1 MRFSMFTVLD
11 HYPGGPRSIAQYY
24 NEVLDHARLAEEL
37 GLDSFW
43 VAEHHFHEYGVSPNP
58 AVLLGAIA
66 KQTARIR
73 LGPAI
78 SVLPFRNP
86 LQVAEDYA
94 MLDQLSGGRLVM
106 GVGSGYLAHEF
117 TAFGIA
123 PEEKRERFDDALE
136 ILKRAWQG
144 QKVSFDGRFHKI
156 DEVALNV
163 LPRQRPMPPIYLGI
177 LRAEAC
183 YHVGRQGNRIILV
196 PYASVERM
204 EEIGSLVG
212 AHQEGLAEAGAD
224 FADDAALV
232 TLHTHVAESDA
243 EARTNAAGCFDLYVE
258 TRLYAKRQV
267 YDDILRSRLGIFGSV
282 ERATEQLVEL
292 AGLGVRHVVLLL
304 DFGAMPAEAVRRS
317 LRLITAEVI
326 PAVEA
331 RLAKD

>member
-1 MRFSMFTVLD
+1 MRFSIFSVVD
-11 HYPGGPRSIAQYY
+11 HYPNRPRGIAQFYG
-24 NEVLDHARLAEEL
+24 EVLAHARLAEQL

-43 VAEHHFHEYGVSPNP
+43 VAEHHFHEYGVAPNP
-58 AVLLGAIA
+58 TVLLSAIA
-66 KQTARIR
+66 TRTTRIR

-117 TAFGIA
+117 TAFKVA
-123 PEEKRERFDDALE
+123 PEEKRERFDDSLE
-136 ILKRAWQG
+136 ILKRAWSG
-144 QKVSFDGRFHKI
+144 ARVSFNGRFHSI

-163 LPRQRPMPPIYLGI
+163 LPLQQPLPPIYLGI

-183 YHVGRQGNRIILV
+183 YHVGRQGNRVFLV

-204 EEIGSLVG
+204 EEIGGLIS
-212 AHQEGLAEAGAD
+212 AHSEGLAEAGAD

-243 EARTNAAGCFDLYVE
+243 EAEANAAECFDLYVE

-267 YDDILRSRLGIFGSV
+267 YADILRSRLGIFGSV
-282 ERATEQLVEL
+282 ERAVGQLLEL
-292 AGLGVRHVVLLL
+292 AGLGVQHVV
-304 DFGAMPAEAVRRS
+304 PQNPSTPTQVS
-317 LRLITAEVI
+317 LYTQ
-326 PAVEA
+326 A
-331 RLAKD
+331 R

>member
-1 MRFSMFTVLD
+1 MRFSIFSVVD
-11 HYPGGPRSIAQYY
+11 HYPSRPRSIAQYY
-24 NEVLDHARLAEEL
+24 DEVMGHARLAEEL

-58 AVLLGAIA
+58 AVLLSAIA
-66 KQTARIR
+66 MQTTRIR

-78 SVLPFRNP
+78 AVLPFRNP

-94 MLDQLSGGRLVM
+94 MLDQLSDGRLVM

-117 TAFGIA
+117 TAFKVA
-123 PEEKRERFDDALE
+123 PEEKRQRFDDGLE
-136 ILKRAWQG
+136 ILKRAWLG
-144 QKVSFDGRFHKI
+144 EKVSFEGRFHSI
-156 DEVALNV
+156 DQVALNV
-163 LPRQRPMPPIYLGI
+163 LPQQQPMPPIYLGV

-183 YHVGRQGNRIILV
+183 YHVGRQGNRMILV
-196 PYASVERM
+196 PYASVDRM
-204 EEIGSLVG
+204 EEIGGLI
-212 AHQEGLAEAGAD
+212 AAYHEGLAEAGVD

-243 EARTNAAGCFDLYVE
+243 QARANAAQCFDLYVE

-282 ERATEQLVEL
+282 ETAVAQLVEL

-304 DFGAMPAEAVRRS
+304 DFGGMPAATVRRS
-317 LRLITAEVI
+317 MRMIADEVI
-326 PAVEA
+326 PQVEA
-331 RLAKD
+331 RLARS